1 MCARRF
7 TIPMLFSM
15 MLAGTVLQAQ
25 STSRTTF
32 GLLIGGTAA
41 KITDIDLGSAD
52 VFNGTSKQG
61 FRFGLDVGAF
71 VNRSLN
77 DRISFQPEAHYIQ
90 KGTVLDF
97 GGPGQ
102 ADGSLKLAF
111 TYVEMPLLLRID
123 LGSRAAWRPFI
134 TAGPTFAMRIGCTG
148 NIDGGDANLSVDCKE
163 FDDNGTS
170 ADPFQ
175 KTDIGASVGAGL
187 TGMMGKRPILAQLRY
202 GRGLTTFIKDP
213 GAGESPKHSVISFI
227 VGVSR

>member
-1 MCARRF
+1 MRARRF
-7 TIPMLFSM
+7 TVPTLFSM
-15 MLAGTVLQAQ
+15 ILVGTVLQAQ

-77 DRISFQPEAHYIQ
+77 DRVSVQPEVHYIQ

-97 GGPGQ
+97 GGTGQ
-102 ADGSLKLAF
+102 ANGSLKLAF
-111 TYVEMPLLLRID
+111 TYIEIPLLLRID

-134 TAGPTFAMRIGCTG
+134 TAGPTVAMRIGCTG
-148 NIDGGDANLSVDCKE
+148 SVDGDGASLNVDCSE
-163 FDDNGTS
+163 FDNNGATD
-170 ADPFQ
+170 DPFQ

-187 TGMMGKRPILAQLRY
+187 TGMMGKRPVLAQLRY
-202 GRGLTTFIKDP
+202 GRGLTTFIKDAE
-213 GAGESPKHSVISFI
+213 AGQSPKHSVISFI